1 MQLSVIKARALVG
14 IDAPLVR
21 VETHLSS
28 GLPGFNLVG
37 MPETTVRESKDRVRS
52 AIINSHFDFP
62 DAKITVNLAPA
73 DLPKEGG
80 RFDLAIALGVLA
92 ASGQINTQKL
102 SQYEFIGELGLDGA
116 LHPVTGVLASAH
128 ACAASDC
135 KLMVSQACAP
145 QAAQVPDCFVM
156 GAESLLDVCA
166 QLRNAKPV
174 RIQSN
179 RTTPAQKR
187 LPDLNEVRGQLEA
200 KRALEIAA
208 AGGHNV
214 FLYGPP
220 GTGKTLLA
228 SRLAGLLPPL
238 SSADLLEVRLIQ
250 DLMTNSSA
258 SDERPFRAPHHSAS
272 AVALV
277 GGGSKPKP
285 GEITLAHRGVLFLDE
300 IAEFP
305 RATLDMLREPL
316 ESGSVRINRAKA
328 SVTYPANFQLI
339 AAANPCPCG
348 YLGDPDRRCRCSNDQ
363 IERYQARLSGPL
375 LDRIDLFC
383 RVERLD
389 ARTLLEQGDDGEPSA
404 IVAARVA
411 NAQACARQRQ
421 NALNAGAHGDTLAND
436 HCSNGAKHT
445 LTQAADKFQL
455 SGRSVHRALRVART
469 IADLADAEMIEK
481 NHMLE
486 ALSYRQ
492 INFNRGP
499 F

>member
-92 ASGQINTQKL
+92 ASGQINTKFL
-102 SQYEFIGELGLDGA
+102 SQYEFLGELGLDGA

-145 QAAQVPDCFVM
+145 HAAQVPNCFVM

-166 QLRNAKPV
+166 QLRNAKP
-174 RIQSN
+174 I
-179 RTTPAQKR
+179 RTVIHHPRPGPIKQ
-187 LPDLNEVRGQLEA
+187 PDLTDVRGQLEA

-238 SSADLLEVRLIQ
+238 STSELLEVRLIQ
-250 DLMTNSSA
+250 DLMSSGNSNN
-258 SDERPFRAPHHSAS
+258 ERPFRAPHHSAS

-285 GEITLAHRGVLFLDE
+285 GEITLAHRGILFLDE

-389 ARTLLEQGDDGEPSA
+389 AKTLLEKGSQAEKSA
-404 IVAARVA
+404 AVAARVSA
-411 NAQACARQRQ
+411 AQASAYQRQ
-421 NALNAGAHGDTLAND
+421 STLNASAHGETLANTY
-436 HCSNGAKHT
+436 CSDAAKQT
-445 LTQAADKFQL
+445 LTLAADKFQL

-469 IADLADAEMIEK
+469 IADLANADSIER

-492 INFNRGP
+492 INFNKGA

>member
-92 ASGQINTQKL
+92 ASGQISTNYL

-128 ACAASDC
+128 ACAAADC
-135 KLMVSQACAP
+135 KLMVSQACAAH
-145 QAAQVPDCFVM
+145 AAQVSTCFVM
-156 GAESLLDVCA
+156 GAESLLHVCA
-166 QLRNAKPV
+166 QLRDSPPV
-174 RIQSN
+174 RVQANQVRSH
-179 RTTPAQKR
+179 RGQAM
-187 LPDLNEVRGQLEA
+187 DLSEVRGQLEA

-208 AGGHNV
+208 AGAHNV

-238 SSADLLEVRLIQ
+238 DTSELLEVRLIQ
-250 DLMTNSSA
+250 DLMSSSDL

-272 AVALV
+272 AVALI

-348 YLGDPDRRCRCSNDQ
+348 YLGDPDRRCRCSFDQ

-383 RVERLD
+383 RVERL
-389 ARTLLEQGDDGEPSA
+389 AAKTLLEHADQAETS
-404 IVAARVA
+404 ARVA
-411 NAQACARQRQ
+411 DRVAQARARSYQRQ
-421 NALNAGAHGDTLAND
+421 GKLNSQVDGDVLATQY
-436 HCSNGAKHT
+436 CSKAAIHT
-445 LTQAADKFQL
+445 LTVAADKFQL

-469 IADLADAEMIEK
+469 IADLDKALMIEK

-492 INFNRGP
+492 INFNKGA

>member
-1 MQLSVIKARALVG
+1 MQLSVIKTRALVG

-92 ASGQINTQKL
+92 ASGQINTKKL

-128 ACAASDC
+128 ACATSDC
-135 KLMVSQACAP
+135 KLMVSQSCAP
-145 QAAQVPDCFVM
+145 HAARVPDCFVM
-156 GAESLLDVCA
+156 GAASLLDVCA
-166 QLRNAKPV
+166 QLRDANAV
-174 RIQSN
+174 RVQSN
-179 RTTPAQKR
+179 HLCSQPTQHA
-187 LPDLNEVRGQLEA
+187 DLSEVRGQLEA
-200 KRALEIAA
+200 KRVLEIAA

-238 SSADLLEVRLIQ
+238 NTAELLEVRLIQ
-250 DLMTNSSA
+250 DLMSSSNQ

-348 YLGDPDRRCRCSNDQ
+348 YLGDPERRCRCSNDQ

-389 ARTLLEQGDDGEPSA
+389 AKTLLEQGDQAEKTVT
-404 IVAARVA
+404 VAARVA
-411 NAQACARQRQ
+411 QAQTFAYQRQ
-421 NALNAGAHGDTLAND
+421 SELNARAHGDTLANQY
-436 HCSNGAKHT
+436 CSDTAIQT
-445 LTQAADKFQL
+445 LTFAADKFQL

-469 IADLADAEMIEK
+469 IADLANTTMIEK

-492 INFNRGP
+492 INFNKGAL
-499 F
+499 

>member
-92 ASGQINTQKL
+92 ASGQINTKFL
-102 SQYEFIGELGLDGA
+102 SQYEFLGELGLDGA

-135 KLMVSQACAP
+135 KLMVSHACAP
-145 QAAQVPDCFVM
+145 HAAQVPNCFVM

-166 QLRNAKPV
+166 QLRNAKP
-174 RIQSN
+174 I
-179 RTTPAQKR
+179 RTLSHYPEPRPIEQR
-187 LPDLNEVRGQLEA
+187 DLTDVRGQLEA

-238 SSADLLEVRLIQ
+238 STSELLEVRLIQ
-250 DLMTNSSA
+250 DLMSSGNSSN
-258 SDERPFRAPHHSAS
+258 ERPFRAPHHSAS

-285 GEITLAHRGVLFLDE
+285 GEITLAHRGILFLDE

-389 ARTLLEQGDDGEPSA
+389 AKTLLEKGSRAEKSA
-404 IVAARVA
+404 AVAARVSA
-411 NAQACARQRQ
+411 AQASAYQRQ
-421 NALNAGAHGDTLAND
+421 STLNASAHGETLANTY
-436 HCSNGAKHT
+436 CSDAAKQT
-445 LTQAADKFQL
+445 LTLAADKFQL

-469 IADLADAEMIEK
+469 IADLANADSIER

-492 INFNRGP
+492 INFNKGA